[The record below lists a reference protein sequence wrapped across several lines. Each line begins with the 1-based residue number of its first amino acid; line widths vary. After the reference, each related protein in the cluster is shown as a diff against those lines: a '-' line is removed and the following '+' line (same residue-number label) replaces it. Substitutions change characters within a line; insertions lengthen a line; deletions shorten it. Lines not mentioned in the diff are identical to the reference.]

1 MIITNPPYGERI
13 STNNLL
19 GLYQMIGERLKH
31 AFTGNTAW
39 VLSYR
44 EECFDQIG
52 LKPTAK
58 IPLFNGALECEFRKY
73 EIFDG
78 KYKEFKKQE
87 GESEEGEDSKESG
100 FKPKEGRELR
110 PRESRE
116 FRPREP
122 RKPGEFR
129 SRDDKPREFRPRDS
143 KPREF
148 GSREDRPRGEF
159 KPREFR
165 KDGDRERKPFDRERR
180 PGGNGEFKPKRE
192 FKPRKR
198 EEGE

>member
-1 MIITNPPYGERI
+1 
-13 STNNLL
+13 
-19 GLYQMIGERLKH
+19 MIGERLKH

-100 FKPKEGRELR
+100 FKPKEGREFR

-116 FRPREP
+116 FL
-122 RKPGEFR
+122 
-129 SRDDKPREFRPRDS
+129 SLIHI
-143 KPREF
+143 
-148 GSREDRPRGEF
+148 
-159 KPREFR
+159 
-165 KDGDRERKPFDRERR
+165 
-180 PGGNGEFKPKRE
+180 
-192 FKPRKR
+192 
-198 EEGE
+198 